1 MEAGLADRLG
11 TLTDAIDEARQLADI
26 AADEKL
32 EPFLLPEPRGLFDD
46 LFGAADG
53 GSSPLARL
61 AGLPAGEAAIRA
73 LIMARFAGLPALQPL
88 AAEAD
93 TLVEVLS
100 GRPQLLM
107 PVRVRV
113 R

>member
-1 MEAGLADRLG
+1 
-11 TLTDAIDEARQLADI
+11 
-26 AADEKL
+26 
-32 EPFLLPEPRGLFDD
+32 
-46 LFGAADG
+46 
-53 GSSPLARL
+53 
-61 AGLPAGEAAIRA
+61 
-73 LIMARFAGLPALQPL
+73 MARFAGLPALQPL